1 MKKEKFIV
9 VNLVKDMIVNIDKYF
24 INFPKKDMELKNSL
38 KNVSNSILL
47 DVYTANTTTNIEKRI
62 DLQESVIAKIK
73 YLDFLV
79 NLIYDKKIINSK
91 RYLKFGED
99 LEYILK
105 YVNGW
110 KNSSIENNV
119 KNKKCS
125 KVG

>member
-1 MKKEKFIV
+1 MRK
-9 VNLVKDMIVNIDKYF
+9 MIRLSLRKINIKRY
-24 INFPKKDMELKNSL
+24 
-38 KNVSNSILL
+38 NVSNSILL
-47 DVYTANTTTNIEKRI
+47 DVYTANTTTNIDKRI

-110 KNSSIENNV
+110 KKTSIEGNE
-119 KNKKCS
+119 KNKGCS
-125 KVG
+125 KVS